1 MSMSLHG
8 ISEFEPEKPLT
19 LAISPVAS
27 PDDHLNVAVRSEF
40 DRATVTLAGE
50 LDIATVAKF
59 ERGLTEAEQMSPTVV
74 LDLRGLDFID
84 CAGLHSF
91 ITARNRIGESG
102 GRLLFVQGS
111 RAVQRLFSLTKVHTF
126 FEYVE
131 GEATA

>member
-8 ISEFEPEKPLT
+8 ISEFDPRNPFTLT
-19 LAISPVAS
+19 LS
-27 PDDHLNVAVRSEF
+27 PDAPPDDYFSVSVRSEF
-40 DRATVTLAGE
+40 DRATIALTGE
-50 LDIATVAKF
+50 LDIATVEKF

-91 ITARNRIGESG
+91 ISARKRIAASG
-102 GRLLFVQGS
+102 GRLLFIQGS
-111 RAVQRLFSLTKVHTF
+111 RAVQRLFTLTKVHTL

-131 GEATA
+131 GQATA

>member
-1 MSMSLHG
+1 MSMSLNG

-19 LAISPVAS
+19 LAISPEAS
-27 PDDHLNVAVRSEF
+27 PGDYLNVAVRSEF
-40 DRATVTLAGE
+40 DRATVTLTGE
-50 LDIATVAKF
+50 LDIATVARF
-59 ERGLTEAEQMSPTVV
+59 ERGLTEAERMSPTVV

-91 ITARNRIGESG
+91 IAARKRIADSG

-111 RAVQRLFSLTKVHTF
+111 RAVQRLFYLTQVHAF

-131 GEATA
+131 SEATA